1 MKATIYP
8 LLVAYTAF
16 AAAKSVE
23 KASSQKKKEILD
35 EGGSKI
41 HHRMRLIDGI
51 GGWKGCLN
59 DKSQGILAG

>member
-23 KASSQKKKEILD
+23 KASSQKKKKKKLD
-35 EGGSKI
+35 GGGSKI
-41 HHRMRLIDGI
+41 ITE
-51 GGWKGCLN
+51 CV
-59 DKSQGILAG
+59 

>member
-23 KASSQKKKEILD
+23 KASSQKKKK
-35 EGGSKI
+35 KI
-41 HHRMRLIDGI
+41 GWRRIKNHHRMRLIDGI